1 MRVTKEQVERLA
13 RAKAEYDGAI
23 DSILGREPMRWH
35 VEPVT
40 TLARLREYA
49 DAAGER
55 VEVRE
60 SCGYTMHRFEA
71 FGVEFYRMVKKT
83 EGGDA

>member
-1 MRVTKEQVERLA
+1 MCVTKEQVGRLA
-13 RAKAEYDGAI
+13 RAKAEYDDAV
-23 DSILGREPMRWH
+23 DSILGRRPMRLH
-35 VEPVT
+35 VEPVA

-60 SCGYTMHRFEA
+60 SYGFAMHRFEA
-71 FGVEFYRMVKKT
+71 FGVEFYHMVKKT